1 MQLALLGLALSGA
14 LTAGINLYATVLVL
28 GLLERLHVV
37 ALPGDLP
44 VLGDPWVLGIAGI
57 LFLVE
62 FVADKVPWVDSLWD
76 AVHTFVRVPAGA
88 AIAWGAAA
96 NLPPGQQAA
105 LALVGGTLAFASHGT
120 KLTLRAGANTS
131 PEPFTN
137 WMLSFVEDVFV
148 VVTTLLAALNPAVAL
163 AIVGLFVALAV
174 VFAVFLWRGLKR
186 IFASA
191 FGTRPVTTSG
201 RVAGGPTAAGR

>member
-1 MQLALLGLALSGA
+1 MELALLGLALSGA

-28 GLLERLHVV
+28 GLIERFHVV

-44 VLGDPWVLGIAGI
+44 VLADPWVLAVAGA

-88 AIAWGAAA
+88 LIAWGAAA
-96 NLPPGQQAA
+96 HLPAGQEVA
-105 LALVGGTLAFASHGT
+105 LALIGGTLAFAAHGT
-120 KLTLRAGANTS
+120 KLSLRASVNAS

-137 WMLSFVEDVFV
+137 WALSLAEDAFVIVS
-148 VVTTLLAALNPAVAL
+148 TLVAAFHPLVAL
-163 AIVGLFVALAV
+163 AIVGLFALGAAAFAV
-174 VFAVFLWRGLKR
+174 VLWRALRRVFG
-186 IFASA
+186 SA
-191 FGTRPVTTSG
+191 FGPRAAAGGP
-201 RVAGGPTAAGR
+201 RVAG

>member
-1 MQLALLGLALSGA
+1 MQIAILGLALSAA
-14 LTAGINLYATVLVL
+14 LTAGINLYATILVL
-28 GLLERLHVV
+28 GLIERLHVV
-37 ALPGDLP
+37 ALPGDLH
-44 VLGDPWVLGIAGI
+44 VLGDPWVLGVAGL

-105 LALVGGTLAFASHGT
+105 LALIGGTLAFASHGT
-120 KLTLRAGANTS
+120 KLTLRAGANAS

-137 WMLSFVEDVFV
+137 WALSLVEDVFV

-163 AIVGLFVALAV
+163 AIVAVFVVLAV
-174 VFAVFLWRGLKR
+174 AFAVFLWRGLKR

-191 FGTRPVTTSG
+191 FGARP
-201 RVAGGPTAAGR
+201 AGVGGAAGPPAGR